1 MTSGVALGRWLLI
14 AGAGGFVLC
23 RAQSWVVHARL
34 MSEQGFG
41 PLTQVEIPLVACAVL
56 GTVLLRVRPRGDRGG
71 FCWNGGAA
79 AAATVSWWLAVRLQ
93 WAAVIARDTDRD
105 PWNHDITQV
114 ELLLLVLAV
123 VMVAVAL
130 TRGLARR
137 RDPLDVRR

>member
-1 MTSGVALGRWLLI
+1 M
-14 AGAGGFVLC
+14 LC

-41 PLTQVEIPLVACAVL
+41 PLTPVEIPFVACAVL
-56 GTVLLRVRPRGDRGG
+56 GTVLLGLRRRGDRGG
-71 FCWNGGAA
+71 FRWNAWAA
-79 AAATVSWWLAVRLQ
+79 AAVSVSWWWAVRLQ

-130 TRGLARR
+130 IRGLARR